1 MSAATKPT
9 TIDLQRARSQRN
21 DVAASTMQAIFETQ
35 LALRRCRAFEELAGL
50 DPLTQLG
57 NRRYLYERLPA
68 MIERGLH
75 DGTPLTVA
83 MVDLDHFKQVNDN
96 HSHDVGDAVLQAVA
110 RLMRQLFADDGFAVQ
125 LGGEEFL
132 VVVSAVR
139 STACVKLLEQLR
151 RVIETH
157 PWSSISPGL
166 VVTASVGVATSM
178 PGETQ
183 TTLLRRADEHLYE
196 AKRAG
201 RNCIRVDAGCRRRG
215 GVAHTLKPAPPRVSN

>member
-9 TIDLQRARSQRN
+9 TIDLQRARSQRS

-110 RLMRQLFADDGFAVQ
+110 GSCGSFSR
-125 LGGEEFL
+125 
-132 VVVSAVR
+132 
-139 STACVKLLEQLR
+139 T
-151 RVIETH
+151 
-157 PWSSISPGL
+157 
-166 VVTASVGVATSM
+166 TASRCSLAARSS
-178 PGETQ
+178 
-183 TTLLRRADEHLYE
+183 LLSCQPCDRR
-196 AKRAG
+196 
-201 RNCIRVDAGCRRRG
+201 
-215 GVAHTLKPAPPRVSN
+215 PA